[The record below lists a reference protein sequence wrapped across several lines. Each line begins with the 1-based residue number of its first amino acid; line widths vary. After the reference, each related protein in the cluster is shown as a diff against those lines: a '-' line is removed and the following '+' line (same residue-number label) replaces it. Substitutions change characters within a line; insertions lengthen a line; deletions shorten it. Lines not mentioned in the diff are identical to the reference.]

1 MTEYL
6 IEIQQHELFDM
17 KLLMIWLAPSLGKMD
32 WLFTQVQ
39 GEGGGEGEKGE
50 GGGTGRGIALYPLT

>member
-1 MTEYL
+1 MNYL
-6 IEIQQHELFDM
+6 TLSC
-17 KLLMIWLAPSLGKMD
+17 LCSD
-32 WLFTQVQ
+32 WLPVWERWTGYLRKCRGM